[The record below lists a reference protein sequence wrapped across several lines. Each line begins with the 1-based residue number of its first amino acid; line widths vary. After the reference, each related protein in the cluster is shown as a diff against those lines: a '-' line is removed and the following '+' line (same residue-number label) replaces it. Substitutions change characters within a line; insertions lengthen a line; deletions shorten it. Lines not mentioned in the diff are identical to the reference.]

1 MRFFFILF
9 FIPTLSF
16 GQSIKLA
23 CQETSLID
31 YSKVQ
36 IIEFKNEDINEF
48 EYSFDQNLFVLKERF
63 QDLQYEYMGE
73 DDVSYHFRIETDFS
87 FNTLILYIKISRYE
101 MYFILIVYLK
111 KTYYGDCNKKIL
123 RYERN
128 IFYPDSV
135 NLKKTYYGDCNKS
148 DSFFAALK

>member
-48 EYSFDQNLFVLKERF
+48 EYSFDQNLFVLEERF

-87 FNTLILYIKISRYE
+87 FNTLILY
-101 MYFILIVYLK
+101 
-111 KTYYGDCNKKIL
+111 KKIL

>member
-1 MRFFFILF
+1 MRFVFILF

-87 FNTLILYIKISRYE
+87 FNTLILY
-101 MYFILIVYLK
+101 
-111 KTYYGDCNKKIL
+111 KKIL

-128 IFYPDSV
+128 IFYPESV

>member
-87 FNTLILYIKISRYE
+87 FSTLILY
-101 MYFILIVYLK
+101 
-111 KTYYGDCNKKIL
+111 KKIL

>member
-36 IIEFKNEDINEF
+36 IIEFKNEDISEF
-48 EYSFDQNLFVLKERF
+48 EYSFDQNLFILKERF

-87 FNTLILYIKISRYE
+87 FNTLILY
-101 MYFILIVYLK
+101 
-111 KTYYGDCNKKIL
+111 KKIL

-135 NLKKTYYGDCNKS
+135 NLKKTYYGDCKKS
-148 DSFFAALK
+148 DNFFAALK

>member
-1 MRFFFILF
+1 MRFVLVLF

-73 DDVSYHFRIETDFS
+73 DDVSYHFRIETDLS
-87 FNTLILYIKISRYE
+87 FNTLILY
-101 MYFILIVYLK
+101 
-111 KTYYGDCNKKIL
+111 KKIL

>member
-9 FIPTLSF
+9 FIPTLSL

-36 IIEFKNEDINEF
+36 IIEFKNDDINEF

-87 FNTLILYIKISRYE
+87 FNTLILY
-101 MYFILIVYLK
+101 
-111 KTYYGDCNKKIL
+111 KKIL

-135 NLKKTYYGDCNKS
+135 NLKKTYYGDCDKS

>member
-16 GQSIKLA
+16 GQSLKLA

-87 FNTLILYIKISRYE
+87 FNTLILY
-101 MYFILIVYLK
+101 
-111 KTYYGDCNKKIL
+111 KKIL

-128 IFYPDSV
+128 IFYPETV

>member
-48 EYSFDQNLFVLKERF
+48 EYSFDQNLFIFKERF

-87 FNTLILYIKISRYE
+87 FNTLILY
-101 MYFILIVYLK
+101 
-111 KTYYGDCNKKIL
+111 KKIL

>member
-73 DDVSYHFRIETDFS
+73 DYVSYHFRIETDFS
-87 FNTLILYIKISRYE
+87 FNTLILY
-101 MYFILIVYLK
+101 
-111 KTYYGDCNKKIL
+111 KKIL

>member
-36 IIEFKNEDINEF
+36 IIEFKNDDINEF

-73 DDVSYHFRIETDFS
+73 DEVSYHFRIETDFS
-87 FNTLILYIKISRYE
+87 FNTLILY
-101 MYFILIVYLK
+101 
-111 KTYYGDCNKKIL
+111 KKIL

>member
-87 FNTLILYIKISRYE
+87 FNTLILYKQ
-101 MYFILIVYLK
+101 
-111 KTYYGDCNKKIL
+111 IL

-128 IFYPDSV
+128 IFYPNSV

>member
-73 DDVSYHFRIETDFS
+73 DDVSYHFRIETDIS
-87 FNTLILYIKISRYE
+87 FNTLILYKNI
-101 MYFILIVYLK
+101 F
-111 KTYYGDCNKKIL
+111 

-128 IFYPDSV
+128 VFYPDSV
-135 NLKKTYYGDCNKS
+135 NLKKTYYGDCNKL
-148 DSFFAALK
+148 DSIFAALL

>member
-87 FNTLILYIKISRYE
+87 FNTLILY
-101 MYFILIVYLK
+101 
-111 KTYYGDCNKKIL
+111 KKIL

-148 DSFFAALK
+148 DSFFLSLPAIAQRISE

>member
-48 EYSFDQNLFVLKERF
+48 EYSFDQNPFVLKERF

-87 FNTLILYIKISRYE
+87 FNTLILY
-101 MYFILIVYLK
+101 
-111 KTYYGDCNKKIL
+111 KKIL

>member
-36 IIEFKNEDINEF
+36 IIEFKNEHINEF

-87 FNTLILYIKISRYE
+87 FNTLILY
-101 MYFILIVYLK
+101 
-111 KTYYGDCNKKIL
+111 KKIL

-148 DSFFAALK
+148 DNFFAALK

>member
-36 IIEFKNEDINEF
+36 IIEFKNQDINEF
-48 EYSFDQNLFVLKERF
+48 EYSFDQNLFILKERF

-73 DDVSYHFRIETDFS
+73 DEVSYHFRIETDFS
-87 FNTLILYIKISRYE
+87 FNTLILY
-101 MYFILIVYLK
+101 
-111 KTYYGDCNKKIL
+111 KKIL

-128 IFYPDSV
+128 IFYPDTV

>member
-48 EYSFDQNLFVLKERF
+48 EYSFDQNLFLLKERF

-87 FNTLILYIKISRYE
+87 FNTLILY
-101 MYFILIVYLK
+101 
-111 KTYYGDCNKKIL
+111 KKIL

>member
-31 YSKVQ
+31 YSKVK

-87 FNTLILYIKISRYE
+87 FNTLILY
-101 MYFILIVYLK
+101 
-111 KTYYGDCNKKIL
+111 KKIL

-128 IFYPDSV
+128 IFYPDTV

>member
-1 MRFFFILF
+1 MKFFFILF

-48 EYSFDQNLFVLKERF
+48 EYSFDQNLFLLKERF

-87 FNTLILYIKISRYE
+87 FNTLILY
-101 MYFILIVYLK
+101 
-111 KTYYGDCNKKIL
+111 KKIL

>member
-9 FIPTLSF
+9 FISTLSF

-31 YSKVQ
+31 YSKVKV
-36 IIEFKNEDINEF
+36 IEFKNEDINEF
-48 EYSFDQNLFVLKERF
+48 EYSFDQNLFILKERF

-87 FNTLILYIKISRYE
+87 FNTLILY
-101 MYFILIVYLK
+101 
-111 KTYYGDCNKKIL
+111 KTIL

-148 DSFFAALK
+148 DSFFAAL

>member
-31 YSKVQ
+31 YSKVKV
-36 IIEFKNEDINEF
+36 IEFKNEDINEF

-87 FNTLILYIKISRYE
+87 FNTLILY
-101 MYFILIVYLK
+101 
-111 KTYYGDCNKKIL
+111 KKIL

-128 IFYPDSV
+128 IFYPDTV

>member
-36 IIEFKNEDINEF
+36 IIEFKNEDISEF
-48 EYSFDQNLFVLKERF
+48 EYSFDQNLFILKERF

-73 DDVSYHFRIETDFS
+73 DDVSYHFRIETDLS
-87 FNTLILYIKISRYE
+87 FNTLILY
-101 MYFILIVYLK
+101 
-111 KTYYGDCNKKIL
+111 KKIL

-128 IFYPDSV
+128 IFYPDTV

>member
-9 FIPTLSF
+9 FIPFLSF

-36 IIEFKNEDINEF
+36 IIEFKNEDINEY

-87 FNTLILYIKISRYE
+87 FNTLILY
-101 MYFILIVYLK
+101 
-111 KTYYGDCNKKIL
+111 KKIL

>member
-23 CQETSLID
+23 CQETTLID

-63 QDLQYEYMGE
+63 KDLQYEYMGE

-87 FNTLILYIKISRYE
+87 FNTLILY
-101 MYFILIVYLK
+101 
-111 KTYYGDCNKKIL
+111 KKIL

-148 DSFFAALK
+148 DSFYAALK

>member
-36 IIEFKNEDINEF
+36 IIEFKNEDISKF
-48 EYSFDQNLFVLKERF
+48 EYSFDQNLFILKERF

-87 FNTLILYIKISRYE
+87 FNTLILY
-101 MYFILIVYLK
+101 
-111 KTYYGDCNKKIL
+111 KKIL

-128 IFYPDSV
+128 IFYPDTV

-148 DSFFAALK
+148 DSFSAALK

>member
-63 QDLQYEYMGE
+63 QGLQYEYMGE

-87 FNTLILYIKISRYE
+87 FSTLILY
-101 MYFILIVYLK
+101 
-111 KTYYGDCNKKIL
+111 KKIL

-135 NLKKTYYGDCNKS
+135 NLKKTYYGNCNKS
-148 DSFFAALK
+148 DRFFSCFEIEYRKITFY

>member
-1 MRFFFILF
+1 MRFVFILF

-87 FNTLILYIKISRYE
+87 FNTLILY
-101 MYFILIVYLK
+101 
-111 KTYYGDCNKKIL
+111 KKIL

-128 IFYPDSV
+128 IFYPDTV

>member
-16 GQSIKLA
+16 GQSLKLA

-48 EYSFDQNLFVLKERF
+48 EYSFDQNLFILKERF

-73 DDVSYHFRIETDFS
+73 DDVSFHFRIETDFS
-87 FNTLILYIKISRYE
+87 FNTLILY
-101 MYFILIVYLK
+101 
-111 KTYYGDCNKKIL
+111 KKIL

>member
-36 IIEFKNEDINEF
+36 IIEFKNDDINEF
-48 EYSFDQNLFVLKERF
+48 EYSFDQSLFVLKERF

-87 FNTLILYIKISRYE
+87 FNTLILY
-101 MYFILIVYLK
+101 
-111 KTYYGDCNKKIL
+111 KKIL

>member
-16 GQSIKLA
+16 CQSIKLA

-63 QDLQYEYMGE
+63 KDLQYEYMGE

-87 FNTLILYIKISRYE
+87 FNTLILY
-101 MYFILIVYLK
+101 
-111 KTYYGDCNKKIL
+111 KKIL

-128 IFYPDSV
+128 IFYPESV
-135 NLKKTYYGDCNKS
+135 NLKKTYYGDCNES

>member
-1 MRFFFILF
+1 MRFFFIMF

-48 EYSFDQNLFVLKERF
+48 EYTFDQNLFVFKERF

-87 FNTLILYIKISRYE
+87 FYTLILY
-101 MYFILIVYLK
+101 
-111 KTYYGDCNKKIL
+111 KKIL

>member
-1 MRFFFILF
+1 MRCVFILF

-48 EYSFDQNLFVLKERF
+48 EYSFDQNVFVLKERF

-87 FNTLILYIKISRYE
+87 FNTLILY
-101 MYFILIVYLK
+101 
-111 KTYYGDCNKKIL
+111 KKIL

>member
-16 GQSIKLA
+16 AQSIKLA

-63 QDLQYEYMGE
+63 QDLQYQYMGE
-73 DDVSYHFRIETDFS
+73 DDVSYHFRIETDLS
-87 FNTLILYIKISRYE
+87 FNTLILY
-101 MYFILIVYLK
+101 
-111 KTYYGDCNKKIL
+111 KKIL

>member
-48 EYSFDQNLFVLKERF
+48 EYSFDQNLFILKERF

-73 DDVSYHFRIETDFS
+73 DDVSYHFRIETDLS
-87 FNTLILYIKISRYE
+87 FNTLILY
-101 MYFILIVYLK
+101 
-111 KTYYGDCNKKIL
+111 KKIL

-135 NLKKTYYGDCNKS
+135 KLKKTYYGDCNNS
-148 DSFFAALK
+148 DSFFAYLK

>member
-48 EYSFDQNLFVLKERF
+48 EYLFDQNLFILKERF
-63 QDLQYEYMGE
+63 QDLQYDYMGE

-87 FNTLILYIKISRYE
+87 FNTLILY
-101 MYFILIVYLK
+101 
-111 KTYYGDCNKKIL
+111 KKIL

>member
-31 YSKVQ
+31 YSKAQ
-36 IIEFKNEDINEF
+36 IIEFKNEDISEF
-48 EYSFDQNLFVLKERF
+48 EYSFDQNLFILKERF

-87 FNTLILYIKISRYE
+87 FNTLILY
-101 MYFILIVYLK
+101 
-111 KTYYGDCNKKIL
+111 KKIL

>member
-48 EYSFDQNLFVLKERF
+48 EYSFDQNLSVLKEKF

-87 FNTLILYIKISRYE
+87 FNTLILY
-101 MYFILIVYLK
+101 
-111 KTYYGDCNKKIL
+111 KKIL

>member
-87 FNTLILYIKISRYE
+87 FNTLILYK
-101 MYFILIVYLK
+101 
-111 KTYYGDCNKKIL
+111 NIL